1 MSITTKTGDAGQ
13 TSLYSGERIW
23 KDELRVEAYGSL
35 DGLGSFLGD
44 ARHLVN
50 DSALQD
56 ILREVQE
63 TLYRVMGQL
72 AARDA
77 PFPYPLSGKE
87 VAALTGRIRTLEEQ
101 TPLEG
106 FVIPGSLPASA
117 RLDICRA
124 VARRAERRL
133 VRLARAETV
142 APELLQYVN
151 RLSDLLFIV
160 ARTLEATAGAIR
172 YAPRPETEP

>member
-13 TSLYSGERIW
+13 TSLFSGERLW

-35 DGLGSFLGD
+35 DELDSFLGD
-44 ARHLVN
+44 ARHLVT
-50 DSALQD
+50 DAVLQD

-72 AARDA
+72 AAAEA
-77 PFPYPLSGKE
+77 PFPYPLTGQE
-87 VAALTGRIRTLEEQ
+87 VDALTQQIRSLEEK
-101 TPLEG
+101 TPLQG

-117 RLDICRA
+117 RLDVCRA
-124 VARRAERRL
+124 VTRRAERRL

-142 APELLQYVN
+142 APELLHYVN
-151 RLSDLLFIV
+151 RLSDLLFIM
-160 ARTLEATAGAIR
+160 ARAIEAAAGALR
-172 YAPRPETEP
+172 YVPPPGR